1 MVDTVARFFLHEEDV
16 RDSKMA
22 GIRKI
27 KVDSQID
34 GILVRLKVV

>member
-1 MVDTVARFFLHEEDV
+1 LHDEDE
-16 RDSKMA
+16 RETKMA

>member
-1 MVDTVARFFLHEEDV
+1 LNTVARFFLYEEDV
-16 RDSKMA
+16 RETKMA